1 MTKLLT
7 VAQVADILDLPEA
20 QVYALGR
27 ADILPVIRL
36 GRSVRVA
43 EDQLE
48 QWIRRG
54 GQSWPGGW
62 RRDTP

>member
-27 ADILPVIRL
+27 ADILPVIHL

>member
-7 VAQVADILDLPEA
+7 VAQVAEILDLSEA

-27 ADILPVIRL
+27 SGILPVIHL